1 MKHII
6 SITFLFFLFLS
17 LQGQIVEGKDGLFYD
32 QNNDLY
38 TGVYVKNFKNNK
50 VEIEMTLKKGQKHG
64 YTNIYFQ
71 AGTLKEKRSYKNSLM
86 HGKWETWN
94 EKSVKIAEANYKNGK
109 KHGKWFVWD
118 LNGILRYD
126 MTYKKGKKTGTWF
139 IYNEKGDLVS
149 SKVYN

>member
-1 MKHII
+1 M
-6 SITFLFFLFLS
+6 SLFFLLFS
-17 LQGQIVEGKDGLFYD
+17 VKGQIAEGEDGLFYD

-38 TGVYVKNFKNNK
+38 TGVYVKHFENNK

-64 YTNIYFQ
+64 YTNIYFKT
-71 AGTLKEKRSYKNSLM
+71 GTLKEKRSYRNNLM

-94 EKSVKIAEANYKNGK
+94 NELVKIAEANYKNGR

-118 LNGILRYD
+118 EKGTLRYD
-126 MTYKKGKKTGTWF
+126 MTYKKGKKIGTWY

-149 SKVYN
+149 SKDYKL